1 MKNICSECLW
11 SAYIDEK
18 VADEE
23 IGEAMTAR
31 LKERYQ
37 HEVVPQL
44 RHTYAYQNPHEV
56 PRLTKIDVFSRDP
69 SPERTGKRRRATA
82 PTPGRTTWPP

>member
-1 MKNICSECLW
+1 LSGLW

-18 VADEE
+18 VADAE

-44 RHTYAYQNPHEV
+44 RQTYAYENPHEYAADEN
-56 PRLTKIDVFSRDP
+56 RRQHGSGRGY
-69 SPERTGKRRRATA
+69 PEL
-82 PTPGRTTWPP
+82 